1 MGKKNCIFLLPGK
14 RSHLKKKQSKGRR
27 PFGVFEIGPL
37 HMYKKG
43 MVEREGGVV
52 ERKSKRGCWAC
63 ASQGVDGWMMEL
75 LTSETS
81 DYSDWQTGQT
91 CHMQPTTVY
100 ASVTNKEKK
109 KKIRPLLHINT
120 FFYNTRNDL
129 SRFFFSH
136 AYSVFF
142 IFFNYYFYRSMRASL
157 SPPHNNNSLAP
168 PCHTL
173 FRQSGDQ
180 SEKNLYIVRGG
191 ACLQYM
197 GKG

>member
-1 MGKKNCIFLLPGK
+1 MSLKLDLYICTKKEWWREKGGWWREKARGGVEPVLLKGWMAGWWNYWLQRRQITQTGRQVKPVTCSPLRCMLLWQIKK
-14 RSHLKKKQSKGRR
+14 RKKK
-27 PFGVFEIGPL
+27 FVLFFI
-37 HMYKKG
+37 
-43 MVEREGGVV
+43 
-52 ERKSKRGCWAC
+52 
-63 ASQGVDGWMMEL
+63 
-75 LTSETS
+75 LT
-81 DYSDWQTGQT
+81 
-91 CHMQPTTVY
+91 
-100 ASVTNKEKK
+100 
-109 KKIRPLLHINT
+109 L